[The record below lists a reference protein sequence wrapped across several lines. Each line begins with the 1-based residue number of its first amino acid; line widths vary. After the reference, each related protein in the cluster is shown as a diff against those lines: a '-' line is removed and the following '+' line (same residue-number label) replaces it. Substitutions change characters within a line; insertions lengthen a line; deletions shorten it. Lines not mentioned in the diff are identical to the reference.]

1 MKFLANVKHPS
12 GACTNI
18 WLHGTDETT
27 TTVDFLAR
35 HPHLTIVSM
44 MEVPEWKEDI
54 PTKTKARTEKQ
65 LRTHHKAR
73 ITQVRNNIISLI
85 EDENAVLTSGERVQL
100 ARLSCKITKLL
111 TGWKANSLN
120 IELKLED

>member
-1 MKFLANVKHPS
+1 MKFLTEVKHPS

-18 WLHGTDETT
+18 WLHGNDEKSTKEA
-27 TTVDFLAR
+27 FLTK
-35 HPHLTIVSM
+35 HQKLTIVSM
-44 MEVPEWKEDI
+44 MEVNEWQDDV

-65 LRTHHKAR
+65 MRAHHKAR

-85 EDENAVLTSGERVQL
+85 EDDNAVLTSGERVQL
-100 ARLSCKITKLL
+100 ARISCKFTSLL
-111 TGWKANSLN
+111 SKWKTNSLN

>member
-1 MKFLANVKHPS
+1 MKFLTEVKHPS

-18 WLHGTDETT
+18 WLYGNDEKSTA
-27 TTVDFLAR
+27 DAFLTK
-35 HPHLTIVSM
+35 HSKLTIVSM
-44 MEVPEWKEDI
+44 MEVPEWKDDV

-65 LRTHHKAR
+65 MRTHHKAR

-85 EDENAVLTSGERVQL
+85 EDENAILTSGERVQL
-100 ARLSCKITKLL
+100 ARISCKFTHLL
-111 TGWKANSLN
+111 SNWKTNSLN